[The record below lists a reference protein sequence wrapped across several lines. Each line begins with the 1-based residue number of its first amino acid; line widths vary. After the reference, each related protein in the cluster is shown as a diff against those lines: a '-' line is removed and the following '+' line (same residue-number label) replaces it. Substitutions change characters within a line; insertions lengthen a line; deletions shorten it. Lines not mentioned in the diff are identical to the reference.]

1 MTMSIMLAAA
11 LAAQASAQ
19 PAVSFDWL
27 IGQWVCQEESSAGG
41 PVYRSEAWRPDGAD
55 GLIGEIQTTRV
66 RGGVPDRRT
75 IATLRITGRGNG
87 SRMAYV
93 PANGPA
99 IIFRS
104 VRQGSRDVVF
114 ESAGPGQPQR
124 IAYRRGTF
132 RRPGAGPGL
141 GPRNLAVVES
151 QLDGSR
157 ARHWTMSDVRMH
169 VGRFCRSG
177 G

>member
-1 MTMSIMLAAA
+1 MAISIMLAAA
-11 LAAQASAQ
+11 LAAQAPAQ
-19 PAVSFDWL
+19 PAASFDWL
-27 IGQWVCQEESSAGG
+27 IGEWACQEASSAGG

-55 GLIGEIQTTRV
+55 GLIGEIRTTHV

-75 IATLRITGRGNG
+75 IATLRITGQGNG
-87 SRMAYV
+87 IRMAYV

-104 VRQGSRDVVF
+104 VRQASREVVF
-114 ESAGPGQPQR
+114 ESASPGQPQR

-132 RRPGAGPGL
+132 GRPGARPAL
-141 GPRNLAVVES
+141 GPRNLAVAES

-157 ARHWTMSDVRMH
+157 ARSWTMSDVRMH
-169 VGRFCRSG
+169 VGRFCRSPR
-177 G
+177 